1 MEISTIIRI
10 LEIPTGGIDPSE
22 LPSGSLLYVENIG
35 TGTEGNDGAL
45 YYAGGDNGY
54 RKSTYLKQVTSV
66 PGSGTEVIAS
76 DTITGSG
83 TLLAP
88 LKSFINTT
96 NDFTGNGQSSAPLA
110 LSPVG
115 LANSV
120 AGIVEAGNNIIIN
133 YDNIGNSITIS
144 ATTPG
149 LLDGG
154 SA

>member
-10 LEIPTGGIDPSE
+10 LEVPTGGIDPSE

-35 TGTEGNDGAL
+35 TGTNGEGAL
-45 YYAGGDNGY
+45 FYAGGDNGY
-54 RKSTYLKQVTSV
+54 RKSTFLKQVTSV

-83 TLLAP
+83 TILAP
-88 LKSFINTT
+88 LKSFVNTT
-96 NDFTGNGQSSAPLA
+96 DDFTGNGQTTTPLA

-115 LANSV
+115 LANIMS
-120 AGIVEAGNNIIIN
+120 GIVEAGNNIIIN

>member
-10 LEIPTGGIDPSE
+10 LEVPTGGIDPSE
-22 LPSGSLLYVENIG
+22 LPSGSLLYIEN
-35 TGTEGNDGAL
+35 TGTDGNGAL

-54 RKSTYLKQVTSV
+54 RKSTFLKQVTSV
-66 PGSGTEVIAS
+66 PGSGTEVIVS

-83 TLLAP
+83 TILAP
-88 LKSFINTT
+88 LKSFIKTT
-96 NDFTGNGQSSAPLA
+96 DDFTGNGQSSAPLA

>member
-10 LEIPTGGIDPSE
+10 LEVPTGGIDPSE

-35 TGTEGNDGAL
+35 TDGLGAL
-45 YYAGGDNGY
+45 YYAGGDNGF

-66 PGSGTEVIAS
+66 PGGGTEVAVS

-83 TLLAP
+83 TILSP

-96 NDFTGNGQSSAPLA
+96 DDFIGNGLSSTPLA

-133 YDNIGNSITIS
+133 YDNVGNSITIS

>member
-10 LEIPTGGIDPSE
+10 LEVPTGGIDPSE
-22 LPSGSLLYVENIG
+22 LPSGSLLYVENIV
-35 TGTEGNDGAL
+35 TGTDGDGAL

-54 RKSTYLKQVTSV
+54 RKATFLKQVTSV
-66 PGSGTEVIAS
+66 PGSGTEVVVS
-76 DTITGSG
+76 DNITGSG
-83 TLLAP
+83 TILAP
-88 LKSFINTT
+88 LKSFVNTT
-96 NDFTGNGQSSAPLA
+96 DDFTGNGQTSAPLA

-115 LANSV
+115 LANSI

>member
-10 LEIPTGGIDPSE
+10 LEVPTGGIDPSE

-35 TGTEGNDGAL
+35 TDGLGAL

-66 PGSGTEVIAS
+66 SGGGTEVAVS

-83 TLLAP
+83 TILSP

-96 NDFTGNGQSSAPLA
+96 DDFIGNGLSSTPLA

-120 AGIVEAGNNIIIN
+120 AGIVSAGNNIIIN

>member
-10 LEIPTGGIDPSE
+10 LEVPTGGIDPSE

-35 TGTEGNDGAL
+35 TGTNGEGAL
-45 YYAGGDNGY
+45 FYAGGDNGY
-54 RKSTYLKQVTSV
+54 RKSTFLKQVTSV
-66 PGSGTEVIAS
+66 PGSGAEVIAS

-83 TLLAP
+83 TILSP
-88 LKSFINTT
+88 LKSFVNTT
-96 NDFTGNGQSSAPLA
+96 DDFTGNGQTTAPLA

-115 LANSV
+115 LANIMS
-120 AGIVEAGNNIIIN
+120 GIVEAGNNIIIN

>member
-10 LEIPTGGIDPSE
+10 LEVPTGGIDPSE

-35 TGTEGNDGAL
+35 TGTNGEGAL
-45 YYAGGDNGY
+45 FYAGGDNGY
-54 RKSTYLKQVTSV
+54 RKSTFLKQVTSV
-66 PGSGTEVIAS
+66 PGSGTEVITS

-83 TLLAP
+83 TILAP
-88 LKSFINTT
+88 LKSIVKTT
-96 NDFTGNGQSSAPLA
+96 NDFTGNGQAATPLA

-115 LANSV
+115 LANIMS
-120 AGIVEAGNNIIIN
+120 GIVEAGNNIIIN

>member
-10 LEIPTGGIDPSE
+10 LEVPTGGIDPGE

-35 TGTEGNDGAL
+35 TGTNGEGAL
-45 YYAGGDNGY
+45 FYAGGDNGY
-54 RKSTYLKQVTSV
+54 RKSTFLKQVTSV

-83 TLLAP
+83 TILAP
-88 LKSFINTT
+88 LKSFVNTT
-96 NDFTGNGQSSAPLA
+96 DDFTGNGQTTAPLA

-115 LANSV
+115 LANIMS
-120 AGIVEAGNNIIIN
+120 GIVEAGNNIIIN